1 MLDDCKLLLAVLLYD
16 DPGTL
21 IEIGLAL
28 ERQMPVLV
36 YDPYGRATN
45 LMLTQL
51 PSVVSADL
59 DVIIAGVFTNAWRAL
74 NA

>member
-1 MLDDCKLLLAVLLYD
+1 MLYD

-28 ERQMPVLV
+28 ERNMPTLV
-36 YDPYGRATN
+36 YDPYGRASN

-51 PSVVSADL
+51 PNVVSSDL
-59 DVIIAGVFTNAWRAL
+59 DEVIAGVFTLASKVL
-74 NA
+74 ND